1 MELSL
6 DKRYEIAFLHEHPA
20 GPNWGYA
27 KIASNVRC
35 SKSTAIYWVKKY
47 RENKDLSDEQRS
59 GRPRITTAKQDEQ
72 IVNMVKKEYDMTSTQ
87 IQQNMKRKGAD
98 ISERT
103 VRRRLHEVGGKYT
116 NAISK
121 PLLKEKY

>member
-1 MELSL
+1 M
-6 DKRYEIAFLHEHPA
+6 
-20 GPNWGYA
+20 GQ
-27 KIASNVRC
+27 
-35 SKSTAIYWVKKY
+35 KY

-59 GRPRITTAKQDEQ
+59 GRPRVTTVKQNEQ
-72 IVNMVKKEYDMTSTQ
+72 IINMAKEEYNMTSTQ
-87 IQQNMKRKGAD
+87 IQQNMKRKGTE

-121 PLLKEKY
+121 PLLKE